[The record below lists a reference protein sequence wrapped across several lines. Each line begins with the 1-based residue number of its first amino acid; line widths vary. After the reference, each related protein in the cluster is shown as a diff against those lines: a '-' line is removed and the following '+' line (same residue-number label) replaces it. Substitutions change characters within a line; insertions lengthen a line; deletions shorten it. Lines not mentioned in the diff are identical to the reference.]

1 MVMKSTQ
8 VYIAELE
15 QTGLKLMPLIEGIA
29 VIINSNYSVLKK
41 IQKNPPNLQL
51 NFIITL

>member
-1 MVMKSTQ
+1 MVIKSTQ

-29 VIINSNYSVLKK
+29 VVISSNYSIL
-41 IQKNPPNLQL
+41 
-51 NFIITL
+51 